1 MRTPSFRLMTPVVL
15 TFAALSVAACS
26 KKESATGDSTGTS
39 TAVTATSSGS
49 LAPSSDSAAAAAAT
63 PLAPSQFSDANI
75 LEKELA
81 GDSSEVAIAGLAKQ
95 MATDPSVKAYAAQLV
110 TDHSRGMKAVAALV
124 TKLAITPVTPP
135 GDTTAQAT
143 EHMVTRLQALAKGP
157 AFDTV
162 FVNHEIEDHTADIS
176 DAKAMSGAAKDPQV
190 KSLVE
195 KSLPELQKH
204 LDHAQRIA
212 KSKK

>member
-1 MRTPSFRLMTPVVL
+1 MRTPSFRLVTPVVL
-15 TFAALSVAACS
+15 TLATLSVAACN
-26 KKESATGDSTGTS
+26 KKESATGDSTTAS
-39 TAVTATSSGS
+39 TAVMTTSSGS
-49 LAPSSDSAAAAAAT
+49 VTPTADSSTPAAAPMT
-63 PLAPSQFSDANI
+63 PSQFSDANI
-75 LEKELA
+75 LAKELA
-81 GDSSEVAIAGLAKQ
+81 GDSAEVALAGLAKR
-95 MATDPSVKAYAAQLV
+95 MATDPSVKEYAAQLV
-110 TDHSRGMKAVAALV
+110 TDHSKGMKGAAALA
-124 TKLAITPVTPP
+124 TKLAITPTMPP
-135 GDTTAQAT
+135 GDTTTQGTAR
-143 EHMVTRLQALAKGP
+143 MLTRLQGLAKGP

-176 DAKAMSGAAKDPQV
+176 DAKAMSGAAKDSQV